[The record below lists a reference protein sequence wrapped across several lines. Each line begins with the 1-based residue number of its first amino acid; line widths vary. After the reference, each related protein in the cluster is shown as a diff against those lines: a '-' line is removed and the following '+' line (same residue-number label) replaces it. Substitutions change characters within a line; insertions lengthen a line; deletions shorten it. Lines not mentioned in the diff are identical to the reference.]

1 MLLCASSPYARRG
14 ALWDA
19 YRKHFAKDDSSV
31 LVWQAATRVMNPS
44 VPQRVIDA
52 AIEDDPASAAA
63 EFLATFK
70 IDVEGFVT
78 REAVEACIS
87 AGTYERAPLS
97 AVRYSA
103 FVDPSGGSSDSMTL
117 AVGHR
122 DGNTTVL
129 DCLREV
135 RPPFSPE
142 SVVREFATV
151 LKSYRVTKVSGDRYA
166 GEWPREQFRK
176 LGIEYEPAEQ
186 SKSDLYRDLL
196 PQLNSKQLDLLDH
209 PRLLNQFVS
218 LERRTSRG
226 GRDSIDHP
234 PGAHDDLSNACAGVV
249 GLLAKPRGFDRSLR
263 WVASDSELNA
273 NAAWRR
279 RQYVSYVHSGGL
291 FR

>member
-1 MLLCASSPYARRG
+1 MSKASLLVRPWKPVSPLAPTSAPRLAREILRLRRSFRRLQRQHDLGGGTSRRQHYGPRLPARG
-14 ALWDA
+14 PPAVQP
-19 YRKHFAKDDSSV
+19 RK
-31 LVWQAATRVMNPS
+31 R
-44 VPQRVIDA
+44 R
-52 AIEDDPASAAA
+52 
-63 EFLATFK
+63 
-70 IDVEGFVT
+70 
-78 REAVEACIS
+78 
-87 AGTYERAPLS
+87 AG
-97 AVRYSA
+97 VRY
-103 FVDPSGGSSDSMTL
+103 L
-117 AVGHR
+117 
-122 DGNTTVL
+122 
-129 DCLREV
+129 
-135 RPPFSPE
+135 
-142 SVVREFATV
+142 